1 MDSMETKQE
10 PNQEF
15 SGKAERGYSLLGR
28 LTLFLSLAIVGS
40 GADLWTKAA
49 VFQWLGLPGDAPR
62 WWLIENYVGVE
73 TAINIG
79 ALFGMGAGF
88 GFFFAIASIFAAI
101 GVGSWLFIFGGAR
114 SLWLTIAMGLVMG
127 GIIGNLYDRLGLWH
141 QDGMPVEWKSGVR
154 DWILLTYGDYTW
166 PNFNIADSLLVIG
179 AAMLAWHSFTL
190 QPPVAPPATQ
200 SPEMPKRD
208 RMSS

>member
-1 MDSMETKQE
+1 METKLE
-10 PNQEF
+10 PTQII
-15 SGKAERGYSLLGR
+15 SGKADRGYSMMGR
-28 LTLFLSLAIVGS
+28 LILFLTLAVVGS
-40 GADLWTKAA
+40 TADLWTKEAI
-49 VFQWLGLPGDAPR
+49 FRWRGLPGDAPR
-62 WWLIENYVGVE
+62 WWLIESYVGVE
-73 TAINIG
+73 TAVNIG

-127 GIIGNLYDRLGLWH
+127 GILGNLYDRLGLWY
-141 QDGMPVEWKSGVR
+141 QDGMPEEWKSGVR

-179 AAMLAWHSFTL
+179 AGMLAWYSFTL
-190 QPPVAPPATQ
+190 QPTVTAPATQ
-200 SPEMPKRD
+200 SIDGPQRED
-208 RMSS
+208 VAS